1 MIIICQ
7 RKLPNLHHPIFQDT
21 STLFTFS
28 FCLHF
33 IELILHSCY
42 CIKDLISVRLGEG
55 KVSILP
61 IRFLSSCEKYSLL
74 TRLYFSFTLYD
85 WGDIASNYKYF
96 LSMLSKGQKYPQGW
110 LVQLHL
116 YFSSTHWKK
125 KKQLLLLHVKFLS
138 LLFSCTI
145 VTPQLYLLLL
155 WLNILL

>member
-61 IRFLSSCEKYSLL
+61 IRLLSSCEKSILPIRFLSSCEKYSLL

-110 LVQLHL
+110 LV
-116 YFSSTHWKK
+116 
-125 KKQLLLLHVKFLS
+125 
-138 LLFSCTI
+138 
-145 VTPQLYLLLL
+145 
-155 WLNILL
+155 